1 MERGVVQT
9 RWRGRLERINVHGKS
24 IWIDGLHNAHAA
36 AAVAPFIDKNVASPR
51 LLVFGIMRD
60 KDIEAVARI
69 LFSRFDRVIMTEP
82 YPPRSANAEELAAVA
97 LRMNVE
103 SAAEPQP
110 ARAFELAMR
119 SPQRSV
125 FIGGSLYLA
134 GAAIEYFDAQRKRSN
149 KKQK

>member
-1 MERGVVQT
+1 MLPVMDSTSTWAMMTVSQHAATGQGLNPYIH
-9 RWRGRLERINVHGKS
+9 GRL
-24 IWIDGLHNAHAA
+24 L
-36 AAVAPFIDKNVASPR
+36 
-51 LLVFGIMRD
+51 
-60 KDIEAVARI
+60 
-69 LFSRFDRVIMTEP
+69 
-82 YPPRSANAEELAAVA
+82 
-97 LRMNVE
+97 
-103 SAAEPQP
+103 PQP

>member
-1 MERGVVQT
+1 FGDRLIVVHDDHATPLLGDFQRRNVALAVRAARELRPTLRRITSKSIERGVVQT
-9 RWRGRLERINVHGKS
+9 RWRGRLERINIHGKS
-24 IWIDGLHNAHAA
+24 IWIDGLHKAHA
-36 AAVAPFIDKNVASPR
+36 
-51 LLVFGIMRD
+51 
-60 KDIEAVARI
+60 E
-69 LFSRFDRVIMTEP
+69 T
-82 YPPRSANAEELAAVA
+82 
-97 LRMNVE
+97 
-103 SAAEPQP
+103 AAEPQP